1 MIPAVYS
8 AIGCLCGLLLLV
20 SYVERVYAEMGKFLS
35 REFQENIEVF
45 EKKVEPRLGVSRQ
58 RASLSMSVLA
68 QVSTAALGLLS
79 AFVVLH
85 DLESHAR
92 EIVSASVGLL
102 LIIAIFNRLLP
113 FIYLALIITIPIG
126 FGQSVTALSREHAA
140 EEPEHPSE
148 AVDALI
154 EAGQE
159 EGILEES
166 DRALIQSVVEF
177 GDKTVREVMTP
188 RPEITAV
195 AADTTIEQLTEL
207 QRRKPYSRV
216 PVYDGNI
223 DHIIGIVLTHDLL
236 QITDSDARTRTVRQ
250 MMKPVHFIPETQ
262 RVSSL
267 LREMQQASTNPKPIS
282 SARAKTP
289 TWCPAT
295 WTWTGYRSCSTFVRK
310 PTTPP
315 PLPAW

>member
-85 DLESHAR
+85 DLESRAR

-113 FIYLALIITIPIG
+113 FIL
-126 FGQSVTALSREHAA
+126 F
-140 EEPEHPSE
+140 
-148 AVDALI
+148 
-154 EAGQE
+154 
-159 EGILEES
+159 
-166 DRALIQSVVEF
+166 
-177 GDKTVREVMTP
+177 
-188 RPEITAV
+188 
-195 AADTTIEQLTEL
+195 
-207 QRRKPYSRV
+207 
-216 PVYDGNI
+216 
-223 DHIIGIVLTHDLL
+223 
-236 QITDSDARTRTVRQ
+236 ARTRGELPILIFV
-250 MMKPVHFIPETQ
+250 
-262 RVSSL
+262 
-267 LREMQQASTNPKPIS
+267 LRFFS
-282 SARAKTP
+282 
-289 TWCPAT
+289 
-295 WTWTGYRSCSTFVRK
+295 GDG
-310 PTTPP
+310 
-315 PLPAW
+315 